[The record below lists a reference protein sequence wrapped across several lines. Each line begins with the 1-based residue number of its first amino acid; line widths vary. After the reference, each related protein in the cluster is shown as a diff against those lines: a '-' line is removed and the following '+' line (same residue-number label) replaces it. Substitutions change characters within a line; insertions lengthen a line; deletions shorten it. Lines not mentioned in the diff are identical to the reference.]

1 MNRQIHIKA
10 KYRQEPDYRKLARAL
25 LSFVERMDS
34 QPTVEPPAKPAAQP
48 KPRKRAS

>member
-10 KYRQEPDYRKLARAL
+10 KYRKEPDYRKLARAL
-25 LSFVERMDS
+25 LAFVERLDA
-34 QPTVEPPAKPAAQP
+34 EEAEAKPAPVKA